1 MQVNDL
7 ILYLIA
13 TNRDYKVGDKFHEE
27 KKISYNAYKDLD
39 CKLFHNN
46 YFSIVKIFKI
56 KNFFRYLICCLVI
69 TK

>member
-27 KKISYNAYKDLD
+27 KKISYNAYRDLD
-39 CKLFHNN
+39 CIHL
-46 YFSIVKIFKI
+46 
-56 KNFFRYLICCLVI
+56 
-69 TK
+69 